1 MRTRI
6 LPPLMLSIIIL
17 MGAFLYTFHR
27 TYQQR
32 LTELRETTGKRAE
45 DLTRAELRNY
55 VDVMSAALKAIIRD
69 ERLESALA
77 AGNREEAIALA
88 DPLFHEL
95 QTQLHIDH
103 FYFHKTD
110 RTSLARMHERE
121 KFGDRIDRITLLE
134 AEKTGNPSSGIE
146 QGPTGN
152 CTLRVVYPWRR
163 DGKLIGYVELGTEFE
178 TVAQRVHD
186 ILQVHLVALVDKK
199 HLDRKRWEN
208 RNQKLGRQTAWDAF
222 ADFVVID
229 KTMETL
235 PPALTS
241 RLSAGKIVTGEDAI
255 IDVDGKAT
263 QVVFLPL
270 ADVTGRSL
278 GNLVVLRDIQE
289 LTRSA
294 RHSVIVVSTISCA
307 VGILLLGFFYAFL
320 GRVGSDLQGRSDQL
334 AQANAKLGQ
343 VNAQLGDANARLEQA
358 NATLETRVR
367 ERTEQLEEAHRKL
380 VDTARQAGMAEV
392 ATGVLHNVGNALNS
406 VNISANVVSQKIRQT
421 PVGGLGKAAQM
432 IREHQQNL
440 GEFFTSD
447 KVGCKIPSYLI
458 ELGEHLTAEQNALLD
473 EVKNVVT
480 GIEHIKQ
487 IVGMQQ
493 SYAKNTAVVE
503 NIRPSTLMDSAVAMN
518 AEALADSRVEVV
530 REYEEVAAV
539 GLDKHRIIQILVN
552 VLSNARHAVKG
563 KDGGGKKITL
573 RVGAFEQGGK
583 RHIRFEVADNGVGI
597 PAENLTRI
605 FTHGFTTR
613 VDGHG
618 FGLHSAAN
626 AAGEMGGS
634 LRAASEG
641 HGKGAVFTLE
651 VPVQQNEPVTCQR

>member
-1 MRTRI
+1 
-6 LPPLMLSIIIL
+6 
-17 MGAFLYTFHR
+17 
-27 TYQQR
+27 
-32 LTELRETTGKRAE
+32 
-45 DLTRAELRNY
+45 
-55 VDVMSAALKAIIRD
+55 
-69 ERLESALA
+69 
-77 AGNREEAIALA
+77 
-88 DPLFHEL
+88 
-95 QTQLHIDH
+95 
-103 FYFHKTD
+103 
-110 RTSLARMHERE
+110 
-121 KFGDRIDRITLLE
+121 
-134 AEKTGNPSSGIE
+134 
-146 QGPTGN
+146 
-152 CTLRVVYPWRR
+152 
-163 DGKLIGYVELGTEFE
+163 
-178 TVAQRVHD
+178 
-186 ILQVHLVALVDKK
+186 
-199 HLDRKRWEN
+199 
-208 RNQKLGRQTAWDAF
+208 
-222 ADFVVID
+222 
-229 KTMETL
+229 
-235 PPALTS
+235 
-241 RLSAGKIVTGEDAI
+241 
-255 IDVDGKAT
+255 
-263 QVVFLPL
+263 
-270 ADVTGRSL
+270 
-278 GNLVVLRDIQE
+278 
-289 LTRSA
+289 
-294 RHSVIVVSTISCA
+294 
-307 VGILLLGFFYAFL
+307 
-320 GRVGSDLQGRSDQL
+320 
-334 AQANAKLGQ
+334 
-343 VNAQLGDANARLEQA
+343 
-358 NATLETRVR
+358 
-367 ERTEQLEEAHRKL
+367 
-380 VDTARQAGMAEV
+380 
-392 ATGVLHNVGNALNS
+392 VGNALNS

-447 KVGCKIPSYLI
+447 KIGCKIPSYLI

-563 KDGGGKKITL
+563 KDGGGKRITL